1 MSVNPNNPDYIENY
15 HDFLDDVEK
24 NRLGLMSNGTWDQD
38 PRRLGI
44 MLSRYKFVSK
54 MLSGCASAVEVGCGD
69 AFGSRIVKQEVQN
82 LTVTDIEPRFIED
95 ILRRSSEKWP
105 LIPLVHD
112 ILEKPLTEKFN
123 AAYSLDVL
131 EHIPAHQEDR
141 FIKNIIESLHEEGT
155 VILGMPSLESQQYAS
170 PASKAGHINCKSGE
184 DFKALC
190 KKHFKHVFLFSMN
203 DEVIHTGF
211 YPMAHYLIALCIK

>member
-1 MSVNPNNPDYIENY
+1 MATKDNQADYLESY
-15 HDFLDDVEK
+15 HDFLDETEV
-24 NRLGLMSNGTWDQD
+24 NRLGLMSNGTWDLD

-54 MLSGCASAVEVGCGD
+54 MFAGKQNVIEIGCGD
-69 AFGSRIVKQEVQN
+69 AFGSRIVKQEVEQ
-82 LTVTDIEPRFIED
+82 LTVADIEPRFIAD
-95 ILRRSSEKWP
+95 VKQRNSKKWP
-105 LIPLVHD
+105 LIPIVHD
-112 ILEKPLTEKFN
+112 ILEKPLDAKYD

-131 EHIPAHQEDR
+131 EHIPADQEDR
-141 FIKNIIESLHEEGT
+141 FISNITSSLSSDGM

-170 PASKAGHINCKSGE
+170 PASKAGHINCKSGL

-190 KKHFKHVFLFSMN
+190 NKHFKHVFLFSMN
-203 DEVIHTGF
+203 DEVVHTGY